1 MNMDNVTW
9 ILIGI
14 VVLALIVIYFIKKQK
29 PTDNVTRQVTDEGMQ
44 DQLGTRHVN
53 ASTASSTN
61 RFNHEEDEESRIMQ
75 EGQTAQKRQRDERHQ
90 ANESVRTEPVT
101 EEPVHHEDAV
111 TPSPSVSSRDPHA
124 VEADADHRT
133 GDENVDHSTVDENA
147 DHSTVDANADH
158 DLKELDYEE
167 LKLANAGQAVSLK
180 GQIASLYREDLEVP
194 GATALGSL
202 SMGDNQVVALKFINP
217 VNEDLQ
223 TGDTVTLHG
232 HLDGIKDADQ
242 VQVPAIT
249 VDSYVKA

>member
-1 MNMDNVTW
+1 MDNVTW

-14 VVLALIVIYFIKKQK
+14 VVLALIVIFLIKKNK

-75 EGQTAQKRQRDERHQ
+75 EGQTAQKRQRDEIHQ
-90 ANESVRTEPVT
+90 AKETVRTEPVT

-124 VEADADHRT
+124 VEADADHLT
-133 GDENVDHSTVDENA
+133 GDANVDHSTVDENA

-158 DLKELDYEE
+158 DLKELNYEE

-217 VNEDLQ
+217 VNDDLQ
-223 TGDTVTLHG
+223 TGDTLTLHG

>member
-1 MNMDNVTW
+1 MDNVTW

-14 VVLALIVIYFIKKQK
+14 VVLALIVIFLIKKNK

-75 EGQTAQKRQRDERHQ
+75 EGQTAQKRQRDEIHQ
-90 ANESVRTEPVT
+90 AKETVRTEPVT

-133 GDENVDHSTVDENA
+133 GDANVDHSTVDENA
-147 DHSTVDANADH
+147 DHSTVDTNADH

-167 LKLANAGQAVSLK
+167 LKLANAGQSVSLK

>member
-90 ANESVRTEPVT
+90 ANESLRTEPVT

-111 TPSPSVSSRDPHA
+111 TPSPSVPSRDPHA

-133 GDENVDHSTVDENA
+133 GDENA
-147 DHSTVDANADH
+147 DHSTVDTNADH
-158 DLKELDYEE
+158 DLKELNYEE

>member
-1 MNMDNVTW
+1 MDNVTW

-14 VVLALIVIYFIKKQK
+14 VVLALIVIFLIKKNK

-75 EGQTAQKRQRDERHQ
+75 EGQTAQKRQRDEIHQ
-90 ANESVRTEPVT
+90 AKETVRTEPVT

-111 TPSPSVSSRDPHA
+111 TPSPSVPSRDPHA
-124 VEADADHRT
+124 VEADTDHRT
-133 GDENVDHSTVDENA
+133 GDANI

-158 DLKELDYEE
+158 DLKELNYEE
-167 LKLANAGQAVSLK
+167 LKLANADQAVSLK

>member
-1 MNMDNVTW
+1 MDNGTW

-14 VVLALIVIYFIKKQK
+14 VVLALIVIFLIKKNK

-75 EGQTAQKRQRDERHQ
+75 EGQTAQKRQRDEIHQ
-90 ANESVRTEPVT
+90 AKETVRTDPVT

-111 TPSPSVSSRDPHA
+111 TPSPSVPSRDPHA

-133 GDENVDHSTVDENA
+133 GDVNVDHSTVDENP

-158 DLKELDYEE
+158 DLKELNYEE

-217 VNEDLQ
+217 VNDDLQ
-223 TGDTVTLHG
+223 TGDTLTLHG

>member
-1 MNMDNVTW
+1 MDNVTW

-90 ANESVRTEPVT
+90 ANESLRTEPVT

-111 TPSPSVSSRDPHA
+111 TPSPSVPSRDPHA

-133 GDENVDHSTVDENA
+133 GDENA
-147 DHSTVDANADH
+147 DHSTVDTNADH
-158 DLKELDYEE
+158 DLKELNYEE

>member
-1 MNMDNVTW
+1 MDNVTW

-14 VVLALIVIYFIKKQK
+14 VVLALIVIFLIKKNK
-29 PTDNVTRQVTDEGMQ
+29 PTDNVTHQVTDEGMQ

-75 EGQTAQKRQRDERHQ
+75 EGQTAQKRQRDDRHQ
-90 ANESVRTEPVT
+90 AHNPVSSEPVKDEVVNQ
-101 EEPVHHEDAV
+101 EEEV
-111 TPSPSVSSRDPHA
+111 TPNPSVPSRDPHA
-124 VEADADHRT
+124 VEA
-133 GDENVDHSTVDENA
+133 NVDHSTVDENP
-147 DHSTVDANADH
+147 DHSTVDADADH

-167 LKLANAGQAVSLK
+167 LKLANAGQSVSLK

-217 VNEDLQ
+217 VNDDLQ

>member
-1 MNMDNVTW
+1 
-9 ILIGI
+9 
-14 VVLALIVIYFIKKQK
+14 
-29 PTDNVTRQVTDEGMQ
+29 
-44 DQLGTRHVN
+44 
-53 ASTASSTN
+53 
-61 RFNHEEDEESRIMQ
+61 MQ
-75 EGQTAQKRQRDERHQ
+75 EGQTAQKRQRDEIHQ
-90 ANESVRTEPVT
+90 AKETVRTEPVT

-111 TPSPSVSSRDPHA
+111 TPSPSVPSRDPHA
-124 VEADADHRT
+124 VEADTDHRT
-133 GDENVDHSTVDENA
+133 GDANI

-158 DLKELDYEE
+158 DLKELNYEE

>member
-1 MNMDNVTW
+1 MDNVTW

-14 VVLALIVIYFIKKQK
+14 VVLALIVIFLIKKNK

-75 EGQTAQKRQRDERHQ
+75 EGQTAQKRQRDEIHQ
-90 ANESVRTEPVT
+90 AKETVRTEPVT

-111 TPSPSVSSRDPHA
+111 TPSPSVPSRDPHA
-124 VEADADHRT
+124 VEADTDHRT
-133 GDENVDHSTVDENA
+133 GDANI

-158 DLKELDYEE
+158 DLKELNYEE
-167 LKLANAGQAVSLK
+167 LKLANADQAVSLK

-242 VQVPAIT
+242 VQVPAII

>member
-1 MNMDNVTW
+1 MDNVTW

-14 VVLALIVIYFIKKQK
+14 VVLALIVIFLIKKNK
-29 PTDNVTRQVTDEGMQ
+29 PTDNVTHQVTDEGMQ

-75 EGQTAQKRQRDERHQ
+75 EGQTAQKRQRDDRHQ
-90 ANESVRTEPVT
+90 AHNPVSSEPVKDEGVNQ
-101 EEPVHHEDAV
+101 EEEV
-111 TPSPSVSSRDPHA
+111 TPNPSVPSRDPHA
-124 VEADADHRT
+124 VDANADHRT
-133 GDENVDHSTVDENA
+133 VDANA

-158 DLKELDYEE
+158 DLKELNYEE
-167 LKLANAGQAVSLK
+167 LKRANAGQAVSLN

-217 VNEDLQ
+217 VNDDLQ
-223 TGDTVTLHG
+223 TGDTLTLHG

>member
-1 MNMDNVTW
+1 MDNVTW

-111 TPSPSVSSRDPHA
+111 TPSPSVPSRDPHA
-124 VEADADHRT
+124 VEADADHHAV
-133 GDENVDHSTVDENA
+133 EA
-147 DHSTVDANADH
+147 DADH
-158 DLKELDYEE
+158 DLKELNYEE

>member
-1 MNMDNVTW
+1 MDNVTW

-14 VVLALIVIYFIKKQK
+14 VVLALIVIFLIKKNK

-75 EGQTAQKRQRDERHQ
+75 EGQTAQKRQRDEIHQ
-90 ANESVRTEPVT
+90 AKETVRTEPVT

-111 TPSPSVSSRDPHA
+111 TSNPSVPSRDPHA

-133 GDENVDHSTVDENA
+133 GDANVDHSTVDENA

-202 SMGDNQVVALKFINP
+202 SMGENQVVALKFINP

>member
-1 MNMDNVTW
+1 MDNVTW

-14 VVLALIVIYFIKKQK
+14 VVLALIVIFLIKKNK

-75 EGQTAQKRQRDERHQ
+75 EGQTAQKRQRDEIHQ
-90 ANESVRTEPVT
+90 AKETVRTEPVT

-111 TPSPSVSSRDPHA
+111 TPSPSVPSRDPHA
-124 VEADADHRT
+124 VEADTDHRT
-133 GDENVDHSTVDENA
+133 GDANI

-158 DLKELDYEE
+158 DLKELNYEE
-167 LKLANAGQAVSLK
+167 LKLANADQAVSLK

-217 VNEDLQ
+217 VNDDLQ
-223 TGDTVTLHG
+223 TGDTLTLHG

>member
-111 TPSPSVSSRDPHA
+111 TPSPSVPSRDPHA

-133 GDENVDHSTVDENA
+133 GDANVDHSTVDENA

-158 DLKELDYEE
+158 DLKELNYEE

>member
-1 MNMDNVTW
+1 MDNVTW

-14 VVLALIVIYFIKKQK
+14 VVLALIVIFLIKKNK

-75 EGQTAQKRQRDERHQ
+75 EGQTAQKRQRDEIHQ
-90 ANESVRTEPVT
+90 AKETVRTEPVT

-124 VEADADHRT
+124 VEADADHLT
-133 GDENVDHSTVDENA
+133 GDANV

-158 DLKELDYEE
+158 DLKELNYEE

-217 VNEDLQ
+217 VNDDLQ

>member
-1 MNMDNVTW
+1 MDNVTW

-14 VVLALIVIYFIKKQK
+14 VVLALIVIFLIKKNK

-75 EGQTAQKRQRDERHQ
+75 EGQTAQKRQRDEIHQ
-90 ANESVRTEPVT
+90 AKETVRTEPVT

-111 TPSPSVSSRDPHA
+111 TPNPSVPSRDPHA

-133 GDENVDHSTVDENA
+133 GDANV

-167 LKLANAGQAVSLK
+167 LKLANAGQSVSLK

>member
-1 MNMDNVTW
+1 MDNVTW

-14 VVLALIVIYFIKKQK
+14 VVLALIVIFLIKKNK
-29 PTDNVTRQVTDEGMQ
+29 PTDNVTHQVTDEGMQ

-53 ASTASSTN
+53 ASTVSSTN

-75 EGQTAQKRQRDERHQ
+75 EGQTAQKRQRDEIHQ
-90 ANESVRTEPVT
+90 AKETVRTEPVT
-101 EEPVHHEDAV
+101 KEPVHHEDAV
-111 TPSPSVSSRDPHA
+111 TPSPSVPSRNPHA

-133 GDENVDHSTVDENA
+133 GDANVDHSTVDENA

-158 DLKELDYEE
+158 DLKELNYEE

-217 VNEDLQ
+217 VNDDLQ
-223 TGDTVTLHG
+223 TGDTLTLHG

>member
-1 MNMDNVTW
+1 MDNVTW

-111 TPSPSVSSRDPHA
+111 TPSPSVPSRDPHA
-124 VEADADHRT
+124 VEADADHHEVEA
-133 GDENVDHSTVDENA
+133 DA
-147 DHSTVDANADH
+147 DHHAVEADADH
-158 DLKELDYEE
+158 DLKELNYEE

-217 VNEDLQ
+217 VNDDLQ
-223 TGDTVTLHG
+223 TGDTLTLHG

>member
-1 MNMDNVTW
+1 MDNVTW

-14 VVLALIVIYFIKKQK
+14 VVLALIVIFLIKKNK

-75 EGQTAQKRQRDERHQ
+75 EGQTAQKRQRDEIHQ
-90 ANESVRTEPVT
+90 AKETVRTEPVT

-111 TPSPSVSSRDPHA
+111 TPSPSVPSRDPHA
-124 VEADADHRT
+124 VEADTDHRT
-133 GDENVDHSTVDENA
+133 GDANI

-158 DLKELDYEE
+158 DLKELNYEE

>member
-1 MNMDNVTW
+1 MDNVTW

-90 ANESVRTEPVT
+90 AKESVRTEPET

-111 TPSPSVSSRDPHA
+111 TPSPSVPSRDPHA
-124 VEADADHRT
+124 VEADADHHAV
-133 GDENVDHSTVDENA
+133 EA
-147 DHSTVDANADH
+147 DADH
-158 DLKELDYEE
+158 DLKELNYEE

>member
-1 MNMDNVTW
+1 MDKVTW

-14 VVLALIVIYFIKKQK
+14 VVLALIVIFLIKKNK

-75 EGQTAQKRQRDERHQ
+75 EGQTAQKRQRDEIHQ
-90 ANESVRTEPVT
+90 AKETVRTEPVT

-111 TPSPSVSSRDPHA
+111 TPSPSVPSRDPHA
-124 VEADADHRT
+124 VEADTDHRT
-133 GDENVDHSTVDENA
+133 GDANI

-158 DLKELDYEE
+158 DLKELNYEE

>member
-1 MNMDNVTW
+1 MDNVTW

-14 VVLALIVIYFIKKQK
+14 VVLALIVIFLIKKNK

-75 EGQTAQKRQRDERHQ
+75 EGQTAQKRQRDEIHQ
-90 ANESVRTEPVT
+90 AKETVRTEPVT

-124 VEADADHRT
+124 VEADADHLT
-133 GDENVDHSTVDENA
+133 GDANVDHSTVDENA

-158 DLKELDYEE
+158 DLKELNYEE

-217 VNEDLQ
+217 VNDDLQ

>member
-1 MNMDNVTW
+1 MDNVTW